1 MLFRWIRVTIRTFTR
16 EGDSESPPNR
26 HLHLIRNFLVK
37 ISHSANAYLLVL
49 LAAMISESLSL
60 LPNKGAHSLLL
71 RTTASLSDLS
81 ITKYSIQK
89 AL

>member
-1 MLFRWIRVTIRTFTR
+1 VFAPYQKL
-16 EGDSESPPNR
+16 
-26 HLHLIRNFLVK
+26 FLVK
-37 ISHSANAYLLVL
+37 VSHSANAYPSML
-49 LAAMISESLSL
+49 LAVMISENLSL

-89 AL
+89 ALCGFIGLEM